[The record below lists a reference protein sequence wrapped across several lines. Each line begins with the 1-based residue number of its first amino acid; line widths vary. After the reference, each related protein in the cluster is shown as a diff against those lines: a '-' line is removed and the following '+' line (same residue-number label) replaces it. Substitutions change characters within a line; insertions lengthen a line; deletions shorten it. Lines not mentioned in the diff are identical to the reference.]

1 MFKNKISFYIT
12 KFILNNIN
20 VSKIQLQHID
30 YGLNIILIN
39 IPKLILLF
47 LISYI
52 FNITYYFGVAFFTF
66 ATLRFFAA
74 GMHNST
80 SIGCNIMNIT
90 IFFSNIF
97 FSIYCSFDKYIL
109 IFFNIL
115 SLIIFI
121 LYAPADTKEKPII
134 NKNLRK
140 FLKIFSVLTSCIL
153 FILSMIIYN
162 TNIIYSNI
170 ISISIFEE
178 ALTTT
183 PICYKL
189 FNKSYN
195 NYLNYL

>member
-97 FSIYCSFDKYIL
+97 FSIYCPFDKYIL

-121 LYAPADTKEKPII
+121 LYAPTDTKV
-134 NKNLRK
+134 KNFKKYLALGIS
-140 FLKIFSVLTSCIL
+140 F
-153 FILSMIIYN
+153 FILVIAN
-162 TNIIYSNI
+162 TSTVFSPN
-170 ISISIFEE
+170 F
-178 ALTTT
+178 
-183 PICYKL
+183 L
-189 FNKSYN
+189 FNEPEIPDTLIKK
-195 NYLNYL
+195 